1 MKIIGFDCA
10 AQMDKVGITYS
21 EFTANKWKIEKILPK
36 ANYDKFLKK
45 IEYFKE
51 REEEVLLCFDTPLG
65 YPQKMVAYLNKLTA
79 GKADLGNEFNYDD
92 HSREYFRRRTDILVK
107 NELGITPLEIGAD
120 KLARSTLRT
129 FEIINRINKIL
140 NGELSLAWDNK
151 NLSQYSMI
159 EVYPKATLVGLKK
172 FAGYQFPVG
181 RKKKPKQKN
190 YMSFKKDID
199 AKKKVLKIILKECTN
214 PEDIDIP
221 EKIKPKFEH
230 GFDSLICAFTGKK
243 FIDGKLNSPSD
254 FGLDNDMKEGWIW
267 TKLKK

>member
-21 EFTANKWKIEKILPK
+21 EFTADKWKIEKILPK

-129 FEIINRINKIL
+129 FEIINRINEIL

-172 FAGYQFPVG
+172 LPEYNFP
-181 RKKKPKQKN
+181 
-190 YMSFKKDID
+190 I
-199 AKKKVLKIILKECTN
+199 
-214 PEDIDIP
+214 
-221 EKIKPKFEH
+221 
-230 GFDSLICAFTGKK
+230 
-243 FIDGKLNSPSD
+243 
-254 FGLDNDMKEGWIW
+254 
-267 TKLKK
+267 